1 MLCLTQTV
9 YAARENLYLTFKDNK
24 EIKIYLE
31 EVTDAEKNPEVS
43 LKEFTVIFA
52 KALSERMEKK
62 FYFVDR
68 AADADVLVSVNIRQY
83 VYDEKVMPSV
93 LSAAALA
100 ADVMT
105 PKSSAKLVVDYKVVK
120 ASSGEVLLEYK
131 KFTTVERPPAEDI
144 TAQKAFVFA
153 ADKSINRFL
162 YRTFDKQKKKPLVR

>member
-83 VYDEKVMPSV
+83 VYDEKVMPSASPAMHEPPISSAFSSSRRSFTP
-93 LSAAALA
+93 LRAKCHAAA
-100 ADVMT
+100 
-105 PKSSAKLVVDYKVVK
+105 
-120 ASSGEVLLEYK
+120 
-131 KFTTVERPPAEDI
+131 RPDNPPPTMA
-144 TAQKAFVFA
+144 T
-153 ADKSINRFL
+153 S
-162 YRTFDKQKKKPLVR
+162 